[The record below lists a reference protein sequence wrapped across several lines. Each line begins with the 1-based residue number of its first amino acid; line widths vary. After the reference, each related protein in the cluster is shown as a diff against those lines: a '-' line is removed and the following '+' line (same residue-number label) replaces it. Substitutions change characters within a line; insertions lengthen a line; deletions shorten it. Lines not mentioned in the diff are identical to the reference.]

1 MKPIGK
7 PGADMGTGGAGAVRV
22 RGEVVM
28 RRAWSNRLR
37 PFPPP
42 HPRLPSRPPSRAR
55 PPRPRLPPHRVPR
68 PQAAAMRRPT
78 VATPL
83 RAAAAAAAGE
93 GTEAPGLPTALAP
106 LMRLLLLL
114 GTLGPE
120 WHGPRGGSTGLAML
134 GGMKD
139 GAEAPPPCAG
149 AARPSAEGG
158 GRPGAS
164 VPRWLPPFPPRL
176 PQSPPVQ
183 RQQRRRPRPEPRPPR
198 RHPKH
203 RAPRRPVA
211 AAAEEAA
218 EGSSAATA
226 TMQTSG
232 GAMHQRRWRLWRL
245 VWPVSSPRSTS

>member
-1 MKPIGK
+1 MKPIGH
-7 PGADMGTGGAGAVRV
+7 PGADMGTGGAGAGRV

-37 PFPPP
+37 PLPPP
-42 HPRLPSRPPSRAR
+42 HPRLPSRPPSMAR
-55 PPRPRLPPHRVPR
+55 PPSPRPPPHRAPR
-68 PQAAAMRRPT
+68 PQAAATRRPT
-78 VATPL
+78 VAVPL
-83 RAAAAAAAGE
+83 RAAAGAAAGG

-149 AARPSAEGG
+149 VARPSAEGG

-164 VPRWLPPFPPRL
+164 VPRWLPPTPSRL
-176 PQSPPVQ
+176 PQSPPRQ
-183 RQQRRRPRPEPRPPR
+183 RQQRRRPRPEPRPPTR

-203 RAPRRPVA
+203 RVPRRPVA
-211 AAAEEAA
+211 AAAEEVA

-226 TMQTSG
+226 TMQTS
-232 GAMHQRRWRLWRL
+232 
-245 VWPVSSPRSTS
+245 